1 MDTMMTSSAPE
12 VRLLGL
18 DAAAG
23 YLSVDAMTIRRLI
36 GRGCLNPVRLEG
48 VRRVLIDREDL
59 DRLIAT
65 GKADVATA
73 GTPEGR

>member
-1 MDTMMTSSAPE
+1 MDTMTGSAAPE

-23 YLSVDAMTIRRLI
+23 YLSVDSMTIRRLI
-36 GRGCLNPVRLEG
+36 TRGCLSPVRLEG

-65 GKADVATA
+65 GKADAATA
-73 GTPEGR
+73 RTSEGR

>member
-1 MDTMMTSSAPE
+1 MDTVMTSAAPE

-36 GRGCLNPVRLEG
+36 ARGCLSPVRIEG

-59 DRLIAT
+59 DRLIAAA
-65 GKADVATA
+65 KVSA
-73 GTPEGR
+73 